1 MGPPEVAGYELRRV
15 LGRGSGGE
23 VWLASE
29 RATGEAVAV
38 KCVRPGADIAV
49 RDRLRRE
56 AAVLAGID
64 HPHVLR
70 LRGVAGCIGSDE
82 VALVLD
88 LATGGSL
95 ARLVARRGPLSPG
108 EVVTVLV
115 PLAEALAE
123 VHARGVVHGDV
134 TPANVLFAADGR
146 PVLADLGVAR
156 LVAGGSPVV
165 DAGTPGYRDPHPGWG
180 AGPASDVHGLAAT
193 CFLALT
199 GAPPYEVGDGDGL
212 EAGTCDRRDRDR
224 SDRDRSAARLPAA
237 AGQGPVLELL
247 EQVLDAPPAE
257 RPAAAELA
265 RRAFAT
271 CRAAPVRLEPGA
283 LVDPV
288 DGPGEGA
295 PLTVVSS
302 RRRVAPPGVAAGS
315 AGSAVSTGPR
325 THRRARA
332 AGRPALLRR
341 WRQAV
346 TALLGAVAVATA
358 AVTGIAW
365 AGSGSGSAPARGL
378 AASAGAAGESTAGGS
393 TAGESAGRTGP
404 ASSSEPEQSW
414 AEVLG
419 ALDAER
425 SAAFAAGDVD
435 RLARVYTAG
444 SPAGR
449 RDRRQLT
456 GLRGAGLR
464 AEGLRLRILRVTE
477 LRRTQRHVR
486 LRVVDVLRP
495 HRVVDGSGVLVEHRP
510 GRTAVTWT
518 VTLALEGGRW
528 QVYDVTRA

>member
-70 LRGVAGCIGSDE
+70 LRGVAGCTGSDE

-95 ARLVARRGPLSPG
+95 ARLVARRGPLSAG

-123 VHARGVVHGDV
+123 VHARGVAHGDV

-165 DAGTPGYRDPHPGWG
+165 DAGTPGYRDPHRGWG

-199 GAPPYEVGDGDGL
+199 GEPPYGVGAGDGLASGAGDRGDGDRSSG
-212 EAGTCDRRDRDR
+212 RR
-224 SDRDRSAARLPAA
+224 PAA
-237 AGQGPVLELL
+237 AGHGSVLDLL
-247 EQVLDAPPAE
+247 EQVLDAPPGA
-257 RPAAAELA
+257 RPDAAELA

-271 CRAAPVRLEPGA
+271 CRAAPVRLEPGV
-283 LVDPV
+283 LVDAV
-288 DGPGEGA
+288 DDPGDGA

-302 RRRVAPPGVAAGS
+302 RRRVATSEIS
-315 AGSAVSTGPR
+315 AVSTVSTGPR

-332 AGRPALLRR
+332 VGRPALLRR
-341 WRQAV
+341 WRPAV
-346 TALLGAVAVATA
+346 AALLGAVAVATA

-365 AGSGSGSAPARGL
+365 AGSGSGSAPARSLG
-378 AASAGAAGESTAGGS
+378 ASAGAVAEQ
-393 TAGESAGRTGP
+393 TAGEPAAATRS
-404 ASSSEPEQSW
+404 ASSPEPEQSW
-414 AEVLG
+414 ADVLG

-435 RLARVYTAG
+435 QLWRVYTAG

-449 RDRRQLT
+449 RDRRQLS
-456 GLRGAGLR
+456 GLREACLR

-495 HRVVDGSGVLVEHRP
+495 HRVVDGSGAFVERRP
-510 GRTAVTWT
+510 GRTARTWT
-518 VTLALEGGRW
+518 VTLSLDGGRW
-528 QVYDVTRA
+528 RVYDVTRE